1 MQLRTLRYFQE
12 LAHCA
17 SLRKASERLH
27 VAPTA
32 ISRQIEQLEHHFG
45 APLLERGPRGIRLTA
60 EGEFLAERID
70 SVLRELD
77 EVKTLISARRNLD
90 VGSVSVY
97 ASEGIVSGLLA
108 PVLAEFTR
116 RHPRIRFDITVA
128 SAQHTLDALCQ
139 GRADLGVGFY
149 LPHRADVEIL
159 DAVDLSHRVLVPP
172 THPLSARARVTL
184 AELVDQ
190 PLAIPDAA
198 FGVRQALERIAKRSG
213 VTLEPLFTTCSLE
226 TQKALARQGAALLIL
241 PCFTPPGANGAAPA
255 DDTDLHALP
264 IADAELRQVSVA
276 LCVYRYRPRS
286 IAVNTCVE
294 MLKEAMARQRQD
306 AGFGEKG

>member
-172 THPLSARARVTL
+172 AHPLSARAS
-184 AELVDQ
+184 
-190 PLAIPDAA
+190 
-198 FGVRQALERIAKRSG
+198 RSRNSS
-213 VTLEPLFTTCSLE
+213 TSRSRFPTRRSAC
-226 TQKALARQGAALLIL
+226 ARRS
-241 PCFTPPGANGAAPA
+241 NGSRSAPA
-255 DDTDLHALP
+255 S
-264 IADAELRQVSVA
+264 RSSR
-276 LCVYRYRPRS
+276 CSRPARS
-286 IAVNTCVE
+286 
-294 MLKEAMARQRQD
+294 KRKRRSRGRARRC
-306 AGFGEKG
+306 